1 VGKISFWVVGL
12 KHIVSY
18 LVKEIATLVFAMR
31 RGVSYRSFAEF
42 SLLRKY
48 QRKNRMRKSK
58 ADTDTIQ
65 TEELLQAVVLADS
78 FDTKFMPITLEMPRV
93 SV

>member
-1 VGKISFWVVGL
+1 MRAL
-12 KHIVSY
+12 
-18 LVKEIATLVFAMR
+18 LETL
-31 RGVSYRSFAEF
+31 
-42 SLLRKY
+42 LLPRKY
-48 QRKNRMRKSK
+48 RRKRNNEMRKSK

-93 SV
+93 SG

>member
-1 VGKISFWVVGL
+1 MGVVGL

-18 LVKEIATLVFAMR
+18 LVELIKEIATLVLCQCA
-31 RGVSYRSFAEF
+31 
-42 SLLRKY
+42 LLGTEITGDAHFLENNRERK
-48 QRKNRMRKSK
+48 MRKSK

-93 SV
+93 SG

>member
-1 VGKISFWVVGL
+1 MGVVGL

-18 LVKEIATLVFAMR
+18 LVELIKEIATLVLFAMR
-31 RGVSYRSFAEF
+31 A
-42 SLLRKY
+42 LLETLLLPRKY
-48 QRKNRMRKSK
+48 RRKRNNEMRKSK

-93 SV
+93 SG

>member
-1 VGKISFWVVGL
+1 
-12 KHIVSY
+12 
-18 LVKEIATLVFAMR
+18 
-31 RGVSYRSFAEF
+31 
-42 SLLRKY
+42 
-48 QRKNRMRKSK
+48 MRKSK

-93 SV
+93 SG